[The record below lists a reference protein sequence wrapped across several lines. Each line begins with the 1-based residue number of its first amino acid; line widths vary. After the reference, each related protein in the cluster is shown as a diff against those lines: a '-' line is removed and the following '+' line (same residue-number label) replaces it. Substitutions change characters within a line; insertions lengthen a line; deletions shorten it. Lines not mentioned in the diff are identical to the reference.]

1 MTEPTPAAARA
12 YLVESIPVGLEDL
25 RGTPGVQYTEDVL
38 VRLTRAAQS
47 TIDLTAMY
55 WALLPDPASDDE
67 KGFTDSQFEAMGAG
81 AGRALYQAL
90 RDAAARGVTIRIL
103 QSPGFSGQKQESDV
117 LHEEFPDHV
126 SIHSVDMGK
135 WYGGSGIMH
144 QEDLD

>member
-1 MTEPTPAAARA
+1 MSELAPAAARA
-12 YLVESIPVGLEDL
+12 FLVESITVGLEDL
-25 RGTPGVQYTEDVL
+25 RGTPGVQYTEEAL

-90 RDAAARGVTIRIL
+90 RDARPGRDHPHSLKPRLFRPKTGVRRAKRGVSRPRID
-103 QSPGFSGQKQESDV
+103 P
-117 LHEEFPDHV
+117 
-126 SIHSVDMGK
+126 
-135 WYGGSGIMH
+135 
-144 QEDLD
+144 LD